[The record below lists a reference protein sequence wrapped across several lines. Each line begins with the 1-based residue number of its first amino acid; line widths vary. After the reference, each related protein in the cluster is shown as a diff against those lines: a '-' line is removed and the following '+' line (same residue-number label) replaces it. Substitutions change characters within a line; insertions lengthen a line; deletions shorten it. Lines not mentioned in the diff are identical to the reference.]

1 MPTRRWP
8 SSTTTATWQVDC
20 VRAGQR
26 TQAGGF
32 GSPLAWPLEEAAA
45 KRRVFRPHA
54 PSPGGWWA
62 GSRPTSSAENR
73 PDAQAA
79 KPGQGWSHARWSCKP
94 SRTFHR
100 PSGCIHPSA
109 ASPLDSRRCKRALK
123 NIPEEQSSSGCVL
136 SLRGERVGSAL
147 PFPRPALLLER
158 HLPPPPAP
166 TFSFH
171 RVRK

>member
-1 MPTRRWP
+1 M
-8 SSTTTATWQVDC
+8 
-20 VRAGQR
+20 
-26 TQAGGF
+26 AGGLCT
-32 GSPLAWPLEEAAA
+32 GRPAHTGGRVREPLAWPLEEAAA

-79 KPGQGWSHARWSCKP
+79 KPGQGWSHALWSCKP

-123 NIPEEQSSSGCVL
+123 NIPEEQSSSGVCPVAKRRARWICAPL
-136 SLRGERVGSAL
+136 SEARSA
-147 PFPRPALLLER
+147 PHPRPPQPSPSIECVSKCSRDLFL
-158 HLPPPPAP
+158 
-166 TFSFH
+166 FSF
-171 RVRK
+171 VFSKL